1 MGRPQFTPTK
11 EQRDL
16 VKSMAA
22 VGIPHEKIARKIKLR
37 SPKTLRKH
45 FSEELDLGATDAN
58 YKVGKTLFDLATSGK
73 CPPATIF
80 WAKSRGGFHERPAF
94 QAPAVPPD
102 FSVVCEQK
110 GGPV

>member
-22 VGIPHEKIARKIKLR
+22 IGIPHEKIARKIKLR

-45 FSEELDLGATDAN
+45 FPEELDLGASDAD
-58 YKVGKTLFDLATSGK
+58 YKVGKTLFDMATSGEH
-73 CPPATIF
+73 PSASIF
-80 WAKSRGGFHERPAF
+80 WMKAHAGWREGPRF
-94 QAPAVPPD
+94 QPPAVPPD